1 MKKIIG
7 LVGTNSTKST
17 NRQLLQ
23 YMEKYFTSD
32 ATIELVEIDHLPLF
46 NKPSNYTVLPEVQEI
61 ADKIEEA
68 DGVVIATPEYDHS
81 PTAALNNALAWL
93 SYKVY
98 PFIDKPVMIV
108 GASYGT
114 LGSSRAQIQLQ
125 QTLEAPELK
134 ARTMPS
140 SEFLLG
146 HSLGA
151 FDADGNLQYEKKVE
165 ELDAIFADFLVF
177 ISIVEQ
183 LPNASVVHKE
193 TAAKF
198 IWDEI

>member
-1 MKKIIG
+1 MKKLIG
-7 LVGTNSTKST
+7 LVGTNSTNST

-23 YMEKYFTSD
+23 YMKKHFSAD
-32 ATIELVEIDHLPLF
+32 ASIDLVEIDHLPLF
-46 NKPSNYTVLPEVQEI
+46 DKPHNYSVLPEVQEL
-61 ADKIEEA
+61 ADKIDQA
-68 DGVVIATPEYDHS
+68 DGVIIATPEYDHS
-81 PTAALNNALAWL
+81 PTAALTNTLAWL
-93 SYKVY
+93 SYKIY

-125 QTLEAPELK
+125 QALEAPELK

-151 FDADGNLQYEKKVE
+151 FDEDGNLIYEDKVE
-165 ELDAIFADFLVF
+165 ELEAIFADFLQF
-177 ISIVEQ
+177 ISIVEH
-183 LPNASVVHKE
+183 LPNARVVNKE
-193 TAAKF
+193 TAKKF

>member
-1 MKKIIG
+1 MKHIIG
-7 LVGTNSTKST
+7 LVGTNSTQST

-23 YMEKYFTSD
+23 FMKKHFAD
-32 ATIELVEIDHLPLF
+32 LATIELVEIDHLPLF
-46 NKPSNYTVLPEVQEI
+46 NKPDNYSVLPEVQEM
-61 ADKIEEA
+61 ADKIDAA

-98 PFIDKPVMIV
+98 PFVNKPVMIV

-125 QTLEAPELK
+125 QALEAPELK

-146 HSLGA
+146 HSLQA
-151 FDADGNLQYEKKVE
+151 FDGNGDLIYENKVD
-165 ELDAIFADFLVF
+165 ELDAIFADFLEF
-177 ISIVEQ
+177 ILIIEQ
-183 LPNASVVHKE
+183 LPNAKVINKE
-193 TAAKF
+193 TAEKY